1 MTNRIKHL
9 AFILLLAGLAARSEA
24 SLSYAWSGEQ
34 AIRDNDPSG
43 LAFSFNLSD
52 AATTI
57 TSVTIALSVSGG
69 WNGDLYAYLSSSSG
83 FAVLL
88 NQVGVDASNPLGY
101 ADSGMD
107 VTLVSGSGNS
117 DIHTYQ
123 SASPAYTPGGQLT
136 GTWQAD
142 GRFLDPLSS
151 TRDNTLD
158 VFNGKD
164 PNGEWT
170 LFFADRNGGDV
181 STLTG
186 WNVTFGAVPEPSSL
200 ALLLAGSLALLA
212 RRKRSWNKRLE

>member
-1 MTNRIKHL
+1 MTSRIKRL
-9 AFILLLAGLAARSEA
+9 AFVLLLAGLSARSEA
-24 SLSYAWSGEQ
+24 SLSYDWSGEQ

-43 LAFSFNLSD
+43 LAFSFNVSD
-52 AATTI
+52 SATTL
-57 TSVTIALSVSGG
+57 TSVTIALSLSGG
-69 WNGDLYAYLSSSSG
+69 WNGDLYAYLSSANG

-88 NQVGVDASNPLGY
+88 NQVGVDASNPHGY

-107 VTLVSGSGNS
+107 VTLVSGSGHA

-123 SASPAYTPGGQLT
+123 SASPTYTLGGQLT

-142 GRFLDPLSS
+142 GRFLDPLSG
-151 TRDNTLD
+151 TRANTLD
-158 VFNGKD
+158 VFNGTD

-170 LFFADRNGGDV
+170 LFFADRSGGEV

-186 WNVTFGAVPEPSSL
+186 WSVTFGAVPEPGSL

>member
-1 MTNRIKHL
+1 MTSRIKHL
-9 AFILLLAGLAARSEA
+9 AFMLLLTGLASRSEA
-24 SLSYAWSGEQ
+24 SLSYDWSGEQ

-69 WNGDLYAYLSSSSG
+69 WNGDLYAYLSSASG

-88 NQVGVDASNPLGY
+88 NRVGVDASTPLGY
-101 ADSGMD
+101 ADSGMA
-107 VTLVSGSGNS
+107 VNLVSGSGNA

-123 SASPAYTPGGQLT
+123 NASPTYNPNGQLT

-151 TRDNTLD
+151 ARGNTLD
-158 VFNGKD
+158 VFNGAD

-170 LFFADRNGGDV
+170 LFFADLNGESV

-186 WNVTFGAVPEPSSL
+186 WSVTFGAVPEPSSL
-200 ALLLAGSLALLA
+200 TLLFAGAMAMLCG
-212 RRKRSWNKRLE
+212 RRKAARTV